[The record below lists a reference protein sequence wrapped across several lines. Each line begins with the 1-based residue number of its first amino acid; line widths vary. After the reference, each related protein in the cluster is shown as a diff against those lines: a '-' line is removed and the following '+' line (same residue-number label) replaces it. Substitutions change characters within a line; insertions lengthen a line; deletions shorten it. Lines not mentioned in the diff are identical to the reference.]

1 MKSITFFLFLF
12 FLSFTHYG
20 QAQADILDN
29 PDRFLEGRNKANPGQ
44 SSESF
49 RPQKRVVSISDTT
62 FLISASILM
71 NLDADAYKLTFSLSQ
86 EADSLL
92 ECTRIIDQKIARF
105 LNDLKKFGIDNDDV
119 YIDII
124 TQYPIYDYDIER
136 KSAVQQQVGYE
147 INKNVIIRFDSL
159 SSLKDLMNAAA
170 RNEIH
175 NAVKLDYIL
184 LDVNSVYDHLFSEA
198 INIIDKKRALYLKA
212 TNLKIEEQAVVFS
225 EQFQFVFPNQL
236 YKGYQAYGSSNL
248 EFNRYR
254 SKGYIEEERKKTTR
268 YYDPIN
274 YSGFDQYINPNKISV
289 GLQAVFELQIK
300 YSILRK

>member
-124 TQYPIYDYDIER
+124 TQYP
-136 KSAVQQQVGYE
+136 
-147 INKNVIIRFDSL
+147 
-159 SSLKDLMNAAA
+159 
-170 RNEIH
+170 
-175 NAVKLDYIL
+175 
-184 LDVNSVYDHLFSEA
+184 
-198 INIIDKKRALYLKA
+198 
-212 TNLKIEEQAVVFS
+212 
-225 EQFQFVFPNQL
+225 
-236 YKGYQAYGSSNL
+236 
-248 EFNRYR
+248 
-254 SKGYIEEERKKTTR
+254 
-268 YYDPIN
+268 
-274 YSGFDQYINPNKISV
+274 
-289 GLQAVFELQIK
+289 
-300 YSILRK
+300 

>member
-1 MKSITFFLFLF
+1 
-12 FLSFTHYG
+12 
-20 QAQADILDN
+20 
-29 PDRFLEGRNKANPGQ
+29 
-44 SSESF
+44 
-49 RPQKRVVSISDTT
+49 
-62 FLISASILM
+62 M

-300 YSILRK
+300 YSILRKWKN